1 MAVPEF
7 QPRSLADWLTHL
19 EPMQLPIDPAVRA
32 EFLEQLQNSA
42 SASALS
48 TLLLRDPALV
58 LLLFREANRALAR
71 YDREAHTLEH
81 AISLLGAG
89 RMQTLAEQA
98 PVLDPNHPFI
108 DGYRGTL
115 LRSRHAASQARLWA
129 EGTGLWPAEE
139 VFWST
144 LLAAAPMW
152 PLYLEAGPA
161 LQRIEQLRAEHGAVG
176 TPSLIK
182 ILGCDFRQLGAELAQ
197 RWLLPGM
204 ASASWRSKEA
214 GSLRQW
220 IGLERAARL
229 DEPPLINGRPLAE
242 LCHHPALIVAVANAI
257 AEEADWDWH
266 SERALRL
273 FKTAASACRRPLAVL
288 LSSSHRNAAAL
299 SREYADSGLL
309 TPGARLL
316 GHWRQARLWREDEP
330 AKAATPASAASAETA
345 AAKSLPDDVN
355 RILAD
360 AVRRLRNP
368 GEIGGV
374 RDVLELVV
382 NTLHAGAGF
391 QRVAALFVKPTTREL
406 QTVISA
412 GIDKVPALRQLRLA
426 SQTNQLLTQ
435 LLSKPVCLLVDAD
448 NRAKYWPH
456 LPDDFRRAVGSDNFV
471 LMTLFAKDR
480 PIALLFADN
489 APNVV
494 VNGQRQHTLFKQI
507 CQLASQCLSQ
517 LAPS

>member
-1 MAVPEF
+1 MAAPEF

-32 EFLEQLQNSA
+32 EFLEQLQKGA

-48 TLLLRDPALV
+48 LLLLRDPALV

-108 DGYRGTL
+108 DGYRGAL
-115 LRSRHAASQARLWA
+115 MRSRHAASQARLWA

-144 LLAAAPMW
+144 LLAAAPLW

-161 LQRIEQLRAEHGAVG
+161 LQQIEQLRAEHGAVS
-176 TPSLIK
+176 TASVVKL
-182 ILGCDFRQLGAELAQ
+182 LGCDYRALGAELAQ

-204 ASASWRSKEA
+204 ASASWRAKEA

-257 AEEADWDWH
+257 AEEADWDWY

-299 SREYADSGLL
+299 SREYADTGLL

-330 AKAATPASAASAETA
+330 AQTSASSASAKSTTNQPSSSEPNRVLTEA
-345 AAKSLPDDVN
+345 ARK
-355 RILAD
+355 
-360 AVRRLRNP
+360 LRTP
-368 GEIGGV
+368 TEIGGV
-374 RDVLELVV
+374 REVLELVV
-382 NTLHAGAGF
+382 NTLHDGAGCK
-391 QRVAALFVKPTTREL
+391 RVAALFVKPTTRDL

-412 GIDKVPALRQLRLA
+412 GADKTPALRQLRLPT
-426 SQTNQLLTQ
+426 QNNQLLTQ
-435 LLSKPVCLLVDAD
+435 LLAKPICLLLDAD

-456 LPDDFRRAVGSDNFV
+456 LPEDFRRAVGCENFV
-471 LMTLFAKDR
+471 LMALFAKDR
-480 PIALLFADN
+480 PVALLYADN
-489 APNVV
+489 APGAL
-494 VNGQRQHTLFKQI
+494 VNGERQHTLFKQI